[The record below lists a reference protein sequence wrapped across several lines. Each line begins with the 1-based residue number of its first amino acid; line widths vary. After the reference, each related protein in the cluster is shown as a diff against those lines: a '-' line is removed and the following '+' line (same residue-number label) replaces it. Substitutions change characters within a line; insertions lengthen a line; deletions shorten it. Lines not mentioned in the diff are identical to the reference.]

1 MMNRY
6 TRYNNDQR
14 TKQEVV
20 KMMNRTELTE
30 KSESNKKISGK
41 INAT

>member
-1 MMNRY
+1 MQG
-6 TRYNNDQR
+6 TKNDQR

-20 KMMNRTELTE
+20 KMMNGMELTG
-30 KSESNKKISGK
+30 KSENNKKISKK